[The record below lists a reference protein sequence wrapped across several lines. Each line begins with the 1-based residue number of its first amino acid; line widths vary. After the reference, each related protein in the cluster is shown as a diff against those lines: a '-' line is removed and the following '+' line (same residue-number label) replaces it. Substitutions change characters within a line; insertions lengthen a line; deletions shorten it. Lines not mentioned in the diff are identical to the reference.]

1 MQCVYSGRVTLPG
14 LPKYT
19 DKNPLGG
26 LITLYLLADKL
37 NDSVTANL
45 VVDEIIRISDQSKRI
60 PTAPC

>member
-1 MQCVYSGRVTLPG
+1 MTLPG

-45 VVDEIIRISDQSKRI
+45 VVDEIIRIADQSKSI
-60 PTAPC
+60 PIAPC